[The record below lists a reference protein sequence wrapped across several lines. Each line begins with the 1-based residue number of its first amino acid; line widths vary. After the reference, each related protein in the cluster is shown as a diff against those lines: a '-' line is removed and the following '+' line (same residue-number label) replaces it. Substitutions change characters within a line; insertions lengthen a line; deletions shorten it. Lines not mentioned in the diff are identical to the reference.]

1 MQDQDNIIYMDYHAT
16 TPLDPRVVEEMMP
29 YMTSCFGNASSTAH
43 VFGWKAK
50 DAVEKARR
58 QVAELINCSPEE
70 LIFTSGATES
80 DNLAIKGVAYA
91 NKHKGNHIITSAADH
106 HAVLDTCAV
115 LENEGFDV
123 TYLPVDK
130 YGMVHPQQ
138 IEDSI
143 TSQTILISLIYAN
156 NEVGSINPLSD
167 IGKIAREHG
176 VLFHSDA
183 VQAGGRIESDV
194 DQLGLD
200 LMSLTAHKMYG
211 PKGVGALYIRARKP
225 EIQLTPMIH
234 GGGQENHIRPGT
246 LNVPGIVGFGEA
258 CELSKTLMVEE
269 SQRISALRDKLRH
282 ALFNRIDCIYL
293 NGHPLKRLAGNLN
306 ISFEFVESEAL
317 LTGLN
322 NIALSA
328 GSACTSGAVQ
338 ASHVLRAMQ
347 LKEELAHTA
356 IRFGLGRF
364 TTEEEVDQVIDAV
377 VKEVHRLRQLS
388 PLYEGDLSNT
398 GWQT

>member
-1 MQDQDNIIYMDYHAT
+1 MKDWDNIIYMDNHAT
-16 TPLDPRVVEEMMP
+16 TPIDPQVVEAMMP
-29 YMTSCFGNASSTAH
+29 YLTTCFGNASSTAH
-43 VFGWKAK
+43 AFGWRAK
-50 DAVEKARR
+50 EAVEKARG

-70 LIFTSGATES
+70 LVFTSGATES

-91 NKHKGNHIITSAADH
+91 YRHKGNHIITSTAEH
-106 HAVLDTCAV
+106 HAVLDTCAI
-115 LENEGFDV
+115 LESEGFEI
-123 TYLPVDK
+123 TYLPVDE
-130 YGMVHPQQ
+130 YGMVQPQQ
-138 IEDSI
+138 IEDCIKSR
-143 TSQTILISLIYAN
+143 TILISLIYAN
-156 NEVGSINPLSD
+156 NEVGTINPIPE
-167 IGKIAREHG
+167 IGKIAQKHG

-183 VQAGGRIESDV
+183 VQAVGKIDSNV

-211 PKGVGALYIRARKP
+211 PKGIGALYIRSRKP
-225 EIQLTPMIH
+225 EIELTPMIH

-258 CELSKTLMVEE
+258 CELSDTAMAEE
-269 SQRISALRDKLRH
+269 SERISGLRDKLYQ
-282 ALFNRIDCIYL
+282 ALCNRIDRIYL
-293 NGHPLKRLAGNLN
+293 NGHPVKRLAGNLN

-317 LTGLN
+317 LASLD

-338 ASHVLRAMQ
+338 ASHVLLAMR

-356 IRFGLGRF
+356 VRFGLGRF

-388 PLYEGDLSNT
+388 PLYEGDL
-398 GWQT
+398 

>member
-1 MQDQDNIIYMDYHAT
+1 MKGQDNIIYMDYHAT
-16 TPLDPRVVEEMMP
+16 TPLDPQVVRAMMP
-29 YMTSCFGNASSTAH
+29 YLTTCFGNASSTAH

-58 QVAELINCSPEE
+58 QVAELINCSLEE

-91 NKHKGNHIITSAADH
+91 YKHKGNHIITSTAEH

-115 LENEGFDV
+115 LENEGFKV
-123 TYLPVDK
+123 TYLPVDE
-130 YGMVHPQQ
+130 YGMIQPQQ
-138 IEDSI
+138 VENHI

-156 NEVGSINPLSD
+156 NEVGTINPLSE
-167 IGKIAREHG
+167 IGKIAGEHG

-183 VQAGGRIESDV
+183 VQAVGKIDSDV
-194 DQLGLD
+194 DRLGLE

-211 PKGVGALYIRARKP
+211 PKGIGALYIRARKP

-258 CELSKTLMVEE
+258 CELSKTLMFEE
-269 SQRISALRDKLRH
+269 SERISDLRDKLYR
-282 ALFNRIDCIYL
+282 ALFNRIDRIYL
-293 NGHPLKRLAGNLN
+293 NGHAEKRLAGNLN

-317 LTGLN
+317 LASLD

-338 ASHVLRAMQ
+338 ASHVLLAMR

-356 IRFGLGRF
+356 VRFGLGRF
-364 TTEEEVDQVIDAV
+364 TTQEDVDQVIDAV
-377 VKEVHRLRQLS
+377 VKAVHRLRQLS

-398 GWQT
+398 V

>member
-1 MQDQDNIIYMDYHAT
+1 MEDRDDIIYMDYHAT
-16 TPLDPRVVEEMMP
+16 TPLDPKVVEGMMP
-29 YMTSCFGNASSTAH
+29 YLTTCFGNASSTSH
-43 VFGWKAK
+43 VLGWIAK
-50 DAVEKARR
+50 DAVEKARG
-58 QVAELINCSPEE
+58 QVAELIKCSPSE

-80 DNLAIKGVAYA
+80 DNLAIKGVAYTYR
-91 NKHKGNHIITSAADH
+91 HKGNHIITSAAEH
-106 HAVLDTCAV
+106 HAVIDTCAV
-115 LENEGFDV
+115 LESEGFNV
-123 TYLPVDK
+123 TYLPVDQ

-138 IEDSI
+138 VEDHI

-156 NEVGSINPLSD
+156 NEVGTINPIPE
-167 IGKIAREHG
+167 IGKIAEEHG

-183 VQAGGRIESDV
+183 VQAVGKIDSDV
-194 DQLGLD
+194 DRLALD

-211 PKGVGALYIRARKP
+211 PKGIGALYIRARKP

-234 GGGQENHIRPGT
+234 GGGQENHVRPGT
-246 LNVPGIVGFGEA
+246 LNVPGIVGLGEA

-269 SQRISALRDKLRH
+269 SERTSILRDKLYH
-282 ALFNRIDCIYL
+282 ALFNRIDSIYL
-293 NGHPLKRLAGNLN
+293 NGHPEKRLSGNLN

-317 LTGLN
+317 LASLD

-328 GSACTSGAVQ
+328 GSACTSGVVQ
-338 ASHVLRAMQ
+338 ASHVLLAMR

-364 TTEEEVDQVIDAV
+364 TTEADVDQVIDAV

-388 PLYEGDLSNT
+388 PLCEDDLS
-398 GWQT
+398 GIC

>member
-1 MQDQDNIIYMDYHAT
+1 MQDWGNTIYLDNHAT
-16 TPLDPRVVEEMMP
+16 TPLDPQVLEAMMP
-29 YMTSCFGNASSTAH
+29 YLTAQFGNASSTAH
-43 VFGWKAK
+43 QFGWKAK
-50 DAVEKARR
+50 DAVEKARL
-58 QVAELINCSPEE
+58 QVAALINCSPEE

-91 NKHKGNHIITSAADH
+91 YRHKGNHIITSTAEH

-115 LENEGFDV
+115 LEKDGFEV

-138 IEDSI
+138 VEEHL
-143 TSQTILISLIYAN
+143 TSRTILISLIYAN
-156 NEVGSINPLSD
+156 NEVGTINPIPE
-167 IGKIAREHG
+167 IGRIAQKHG
-176 VLFHSDA
+176 VLFHSDV
-183 VQAGGRIESDV
+183 VQAIGKIDSDV
-194 DQLGLD
+194 DRLGLD

-211 PKGVGALYIRARKP
+211 PKGIGALYIRARKP
-225 EIQLTPMIH
+225 AIQLTPMIH

-269 SQRISALRDKLRH
+269 SERISVLRDKLHH
-282 ALFNRIDCIYL
+282 ALFNRIDHIYL
-293 NGHPLKRLAGNLN
+293 NGHPEKRVAGNLN
-306 ISFEFVESEAL
+306 ISFESVESEAL
-317 LTGLN
+317 LTSLD

-328 GSACTSGAVQ
+328 GSACTSGAIH
-338 ASHVLRAMQ
+338 ASHVLLAMR

-356 IRFGLGRF
+356 VRFGLGRF
-364 TTEEEVDQVIDAV
+364 TTEKEVDQVIDSV

-388 PLYEGDLSNT
+388 PLYDRDLSEV
-398 GWQT
+398 

>member
-1 MQDQDNIIYMDYHAT
+1 MRSQDNLIYMDYHAT
-16 TPLDPRVVEEMMP
+16 TPIDPRVVEVMMP
-29 YMTSCFGNASSTAH
+29 FMTSCFGNASSTAH
-43 VFGWKAK
+43 AFGWEAK
-50 DAVEKARR
+50 NAVEKARR
-58 QVAELINCSPEE
+58 QVSELINCSPEE
-70 LIFTSGATES
+70 IIFTSGATES

-91 NKHKGNHIITSAADH
+91 YKHKGNHIITSAAEH

-143 TSQTILISLIYAN
+143 TSKTILISLIYAN
-156 NEVGSINPLSD
+156 NEVGSINPLSE
-167 IGKIAREHG
+167 IGEIAGQHR

-194 DQLGLD
+194 DRLGLD

-225 EIQLTPMIH
+225 EIRLTPMIH

-258 CELSKTLMVEE
+258 CELSKALMVQE
-269 SQRISALRDKLRH
+269 SQRIAALRDKLHH
-282 ALFNRIDCIYL
+282 AFFTRIDRVYL
-293 NGHPLKRLAGNLN
+293 NGHPQNRLAGNLN

-317 LTGLN
+317 LTGLDD
-322 NIALSA
+322 IALSA

-388 PLYEGDLSNT
+388 PLYERDWSGT
-398 GWQT
+398 V

>member
-1 MQDQDNIIYMDYHAT
+1 MEDRDDIIYMDYHAT
-16 TPLDPRVVEEMMP
+16 TPLDPKVVEGMMP
-29 YMTSCFGNASSTAH
+29 YLTTCFGNASSTSH
-43 VFGWKAK
+43 VLGWIAK
-50 DAVEKARR
+50 DAVEKARG
-58 QVAELINCSPEE
+58 QVAELIKCSPSE

-91 NKHKGNHIITSAADH
+91 CRHKGNHIITSTAEH
-106 HAVLDTCAV
+106 HAVIDTCAV
-115 LENEGFDV
+115 LESEGFEV
-123 TYLPVDK
+123 TYLPVDQ

-138 IEDSI
+138 VEDHI

-156 NEVGSINPLSD
+156 NEVGTINPIPE
-167 IGKIAREHG
+167 IGKTAREHG

-183 VQAGGRIESDV
+183 VQAVGKIDSDV
-194 DQLGLD
+194 DRLGLD

-211 PKGVGALYIRARKP
+211 PKGIGALYIRARKP

-234 GGGQENHIRPGT
+234 GGGQENHLRPGT
-246 LNVPGIVGFGEA
+246 LNVPGIVGLGKA

-269 SQRISALRDKLRH
+269 SERTSILRDKLYH
-282 ALFNRIDCIYL
+282 ALFNRIDSIYL
-293 NGHPLKRLAGNLN
+293 NGHPEKRLSGNLN

-317 LTGLN
+317 LASLD

-328 GSACTSGAVQ
+328 GSACTSGVVQ
-338 ASHVLRAMQ
+338 ASHVLLAMR

-364 TTEEEVDQVIDAV
+364 TTEENVDQVIDAV

-388 PLYEGDLSNT
+388 PLCEDDLS
-398 GWQT
+398 GIC

>member
-1 MQDQDNIIYMDYHAT
+1 MEDRDDIIYMDYHAT
-16 TPLDPRVVEEMMP
+16 TPLDPKVVEGMMP
-29 YMTSCFGNASSTAH
+29 YLTTCFGNASSTSH
-43 VFGWKAK
+43 VLGWKAK
-50 DAVEKARR
+50 DAVEKARG
-58 QVAELINCSPEE
+58 QVAELIKCSPSE

-80 DNLAIKGVAYA
+80 DNLAIKGVAYTYR
-91 NKHKGNHIITSAADH
+91 HKGNHIITSAAEH
-106 HAVLDTCAV
+106 HAVIDTCAV
-115 LENEGFDV
+115 LESEGFNV
-123 TYLPVDK
+123 TYLPVDQ

-138 IEDSI
+138 VEDHI

-156 NEVGSINPLSD
+156 NEVGTINPIPE
-167 IGKIAREHG
+167 IGKIAEEHG

-183 VQAGGRIESDV
+183 VQAVGKIDSDV
-194 DQLGLD
+194 DRLALD

-211 PKGVGALYIRARKP
+211 PKGIGALYIRARKP

-234 GGGQENHIRPGT
+234 GGGQENHVRPGT
-246 LNVPGIVGFGEA
+246 LNVPGIVGLGEA

-269 SQRISALRDKLRH
+269 SERTSILRDKLYH
-282 ALFNRIDCIYL
+282 ALFNRIDSIYL
-293 NGHPLKRLAGNLN
+293 NGHPEKRLSGNLN

-317 LTGLN
+317 LASLD

-328 GSACTSGAVQ
+328 GSACTSGVVQ
-338 ASHVLRAMQ
+338 ASHVLLAMR

-364 TTEEEVDQVIDAV
+364 TTEEDVDQVIDAV

-388 PLYEGDLSNT
+388 PLYEDDLS
-398 GWQT
+398 GIC

>member
-1 MQDQDNIIYMDYHAT
+1 MQDWGNTIYLDNHAT
-16 TPLDPRVVEEMMP
+16 TPLDPQVLKAMMP
-29 YMTSCFGNASSTAH
+29 YLTAQFGNASSTAH
-43 VFGWKAK
+43 QFGWKAK
-50 DAVEKARR
+50 DAVEKARL
-58 QVAELINCSPEE
+58 QVAALINCSPEE

-91 NKHKGNHIITSAADH
+91 YRHKGNHIITSTAEH

-115 LENEGFDV
+115 LEKEGFEV

-130 YGMVHPQQ
+130 HGMVHPHQV
-138 IEDSI
+138 EEHL
-143 TSQTILISLIYAN
+143 TSRTILISLIYAN
-156 NEVGSINPLSD
+156 NEVGTINPIPE
-167 IGKIAREHG
+167 IGRIAQRHG

-183 VQAGGRIESDV
+183 VQAIGKIDSDV
-194 DQLGLD
+194 DRLGLD

-211 PKGVGALYIRARKP
+211 PKGIGALYIRARKP
-225 EIQLTPMIH
+225 AIQLTPMIH

-269 SQRISALRDKLRH
+269 SERISVLRDKLHH
-282 ALFNRIDCIYL
+282 ALFNRIDHIYL
-293 NGHPLKRLAGNLN
+293 NGHPEKRLAGNLN
-306 ISFEFVESEAL
+306 ISFESVESEAL
-317 LTGLN
+317 LASLD

-328 GSACTSGAVQ
+328 GSACTSGAIH
-338 ASHVLRAMQ
+338 ASHVLLAMR

-356 IRFGLGRF
+356 VRFGLGRF
-364 TTEEEVDQVIDAV
+364 TTEKEVDQVIDSV

-388 PLYEGDLSNT
+388 PLYDRDLSEV
-398 GWQT
+398 

>member
-1 MQDQDNIIYMDYHAT
+1 MDNHAT
-16 TPLDPRVVEEMMP
+16 TPLDPQVLEAMMP
-29 YMTSCFGNASSTAH
+29 YLTAQFGNASSTAH
-43 VFGWKAK
+43 QFGWKAK
-50 DAVEKARR
+50 DAVEKARL
-58 QVAELINCSPEE
+58 QVAALINCSPEE

-91 NKHKGNHIITSAADH
+91 YRHKGNHVITSTAEH

-115 LENEGFDV
+115 LEKEGFEV

-138 IEDSI
+138 VEEHL
-143 TSQTILISLIYAN
+143 TSRTILISLIYAN
-156 NEVGSINPLSD
+156 NEVGTINPIPE
-167 IGKIAREHG
+167 IGRIAQKRG
-176 VLFHSDA
+176 VLFHSDV
-183 VQAGGRIESDV
+183 VQAIGKIDSDV
-194 DQLGLD
+194 DRLGLD

-211 PKGVGALYIRARKP
+211 PKGIGALYIRARKP
-225 EIQLTPMIH
+225 AIQLTPMIH

-269 SQRISALRDKLRH
+269 SERISVLRDKLHH
-282 ALFNRIDCIYL
+282 ALFNRIDHIYL
-293 NGHPLKRLAGNLN
+293 NGHPEKRLAGNLN
-306 ISFEFVESEAL
+306 ISFESVESEAL
-317 LTGLN
+317 LASLD

-328 GSACTSGAVQ
+328 GSACTSGAIH
-338 ASHVLRAMQ
+338 ASHVLLAMR

-356 IRFGLGRF
+356 VRFGLGRF
-364 TTEEEVDQVIDAV
+364 TTEKEVDQVIDSV

-388 PLYEGDLSNT
+388 PLYDRDLSEV
-398 GWQT
+398 

>member
-1 MQDQDNIIYMDYHAT
+1 MQGQDNIIYMDYHAT
-16 TPLDPRVVEEMMP
+16 TPLDPRVVEAMMP
-29 YMTSCFGNASSTAH
+29 YLTTCYGNASSTAH
-43 VFGWKAK
+43 AFGWEAK
-50 DAVEKARR
+50 DAVEKARQ
-58 QVAELINCSPEE
+58 QVAELISCSPEE
-70 LIFTSGATES
+70 IIFTSGATES
-80 DNLAIKGVAYA
+80 DNLAIKGVAYGYR
-91 NKHKGNHIITSAADH
+91 HRGNHIITSAVEH

-115 LENEGFDV
+115 LENEGFDI
-123 TYLPVDK
+123 TYLPVDE
-130 YGMVHPQQ
+130 YGMIHPQQ
-138 IEDSI
+138 VEDCI

-156 NEVGSINPLSD
+156 NEVGTISPISE
-167 IGKIAREHG
+167 IGKIARKHS

-183 VQAGGRIESDV
+183 VQAVGRIVSDV

-211 PKGVGALYIRARKP
+211 PKGVGALYIRTAKP

-234 GGGQENHIRPGT
+234 GGRQEHHIRPGT

-258 CELSKTLMVEE
+258 CELSRTLMVEE
-269 SQRISALRDKLRH
+269 SQRILALRDKLRH

-293 NGHPLKRLAGNLN
+293 NGHPVKRLAGNLN

-317 LTGLN
+317 LAGLN
-322 NIALSA
+322 DIALSA

-338 ASHVLRAMQ
+338 ASHVLYAMH

-356 IRFGLGRF
+356 VRFGLGRF
-364 TTEEEVDQVIDAV
+364 TTEEEVNQVIDAV

-398 GWQT
+398 G